1 VKNRLLQALDKYAP
15 PLQVEKLPGN
25 AHTWISKVTKGKF
38 YMESLN
44 SVIEYG
50 VIWLLILLSVIA
62 VAFAIERNLVFRK
75 IRLEDFQDKK
85 SLELELTKKLH
96 VIATIG
102 SNAPYLG
109 LLGTVFGIM
118 LTFATMGREG
128 FMDTGKIMVGLALAL
143 KATAAGLM
151 VAIPA
156 VTLYNLLLRKV
167 KVLILRWEIM
177 YERERI

>member
-1 VKNRLLQALDKYAP
+1 
-15 PLQVEKLPGN
+15 
-25 AHTWISKVTKGKF
+25 
-38 YMESLN
+38 MEWLN

-50 VIWLLILLSVIA
+50 VVWLLILLSVIA
-62 VAFAIERNLVFRK
+62 VAIAIERSLAFCK
-75 IRLEDFQDKK
+75 IRLEDFQDRK

-96 VIATIG
+96 IIATIG

-128 FMDTGKIMVGLALAL
+128 FMDTGKIMVGLSLAL
-143 KATAAGLM
+143 KTTAVGLM

-156 VTLYNLLLRKV
+156 VTLYNLLLRRV
-167 KVLILRWEIM
+167 KVLILRWEIK
-177 YERERI
+177 YERERV